1 MALGSVLEVEP
12 LEKVKSGILYPKAA
26 IYGEGSL
33 GYKWVLESMLVVLG
47 GMQTLLDAQALE
59 LPLSNYF
66 AYNLIGIIV

>member
-33 GYKWVLESMLVVLG
+33 GYKWVLESMLVVLVENV
-47 GMQTLLDAQALE
+47 D
-59 LPLSNYF
+59 PLRCSS
-66 AYNLIGIIV
+66 LGITIVQLFCL